1 MSQAILIT
9 GVSGGFGRL
18 TALTLLS
25 QGHRVVGTLRDP
37 RGRNAAHAQRLEAAG
52 ATIVEM
58 DVADDQSVEI
68 GVAKA
73 REALGGRIDVAINN
87 AGVGVH
93 GIQECFS
100 SQDWQRLFDIN
111 VFGVARV
118 NRAVLP
124 GMREQGSGLLIHVS
138 SLLGRVVMPFYGP
151 YNASKWALEAMAENY
166 RVELAPLGIDSVVV
180 EPGGYNT
187 EFSSNLMHPS
197 DAARASGYGEFA
209 KQPDAALQGFISLVA
224 ATPAQDPQRVA
235 DAIAGLVA
243 TPAKQRPFRTAVDF
257 LGMGAAITPYNQQL
271 ETIHRGLYANMGMA
285 SLLEGNINL

>member
-1 MSQAILIT
+1 MSKAIFIT

-25 QGHRVVGTLRDP
+25 EGHRVVGTLRDP
-37 RGRNAAHAQRLEAAG
+37 SGRNAAHAQHLRGAG
-52 ATIVEM
+52 ATIIEM
-58 DVADDQSVEI
+58 DVTDDQSVET
-68 GVAKA
+68 GAA
-73 REALGGRIDVAINN
+73 NALEALGGQIDVVINN

-138 SLLGRVVMPFYGP
+138 SLLGRVVIPFYGP

-197 DAARASGYGEFA
+197 DSARASGYGEFA
-209 KQPDAALQGFISLVA
+209 KQLEAALQGFIALVA

-235 DAIAGLVA
+235 DAIAGLIA
-243 TPAKQRPFRTAVDF
+243 TPAKQRPFRTVVDF

-271 ETIHRGLYANMGMA
+271 ETIHRGLYGNMGIG
-285 SLLEGNINL
+285 SLLERNINL